1 MLFINETE
9 TIGQIISA
17 GTSNFTGTIVIT
29 LFSVLLVV
37 MAIAMM
43 FGIPLEFM
51 AVLVLPFC
59 LVVGAFYG
67 NFIIPIT
74 LIVLYFASILAKHWL
89 FR

>member
-1 MLFINETE
+1 MLFINDTE
-9 TIGQIISA
+9 TIGQIISS

-29 LFSVLLVV
+29 MFFILLVI

-51 AVLVLPFC
+51 AILILPFC

-74 LIVLYFASILAKHWL
+74 LIVLFVASIIAKHWL